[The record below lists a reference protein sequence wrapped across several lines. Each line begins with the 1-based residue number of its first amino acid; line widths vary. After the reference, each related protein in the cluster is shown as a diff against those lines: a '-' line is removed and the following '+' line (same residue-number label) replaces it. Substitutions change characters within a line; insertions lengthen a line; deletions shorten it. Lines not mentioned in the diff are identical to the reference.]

1 MNKADECV
9 RCAMDMYSD
18 GRTKK
23 CKEASKRYT
32 QIIAEATDDELQD
45 IADKTGWEIEELKDR
60 RKRFKE
66 TLANSG
72 SH

>member
-1 MNKADECV
+1 MSKADECV
-9 RCAMDMYSD
+9 RCAIDMYSD

-23 CKEASKRYT
+23 CKEATKRYT
-32 QIIAEATDDELQD
+32 EIIAEATDEDLLE

-60 RKRFKE
+60 RRRFKE
-66 TLANSG
+66 TLAKSD